1 MSLPSSAD
9 LSLLEQLNAH
19 PILKGRIQGLLQVAE
34 NTSGEWINADG
45 VEQHLI
51 EEVRRMGQD
60 LLQDWADGQVEQ
72 STDQA
77 LNDPAVQRRGKKST
91 PLA

>member
-19 PILKGRIQGLLQVAE
+19 PILKARIQGLLNVAE
-34 NTSGEWINADG
+34 NTSGDSVNADA

-51 EEVRRMGQD
+51 EEVRRMGQE
-60 LLQDWADGQVEQ
+60 LLQDWADGRVEQ
-72 STDQA
+72 STEQA
-77 LNDPAVQRRGKKST
+77 LSDPAVQRRGKKST